1 MKILIF
7 VSTNQKL
14 ENPHNLGGI
23 EILNYELFNYLKK
36 KHEVIFSKKVSQ
48 KLKSIN
54 WDIIISS
61 NDARIFNKL
70 KSKRKILWL
79 HNKLQIEKAL
89 RKKQLLS
96 IMFNKIEAVFVSD
109 YLKKNT
115 SIFYNFFKREVIPN
129 FLPSIF
135 EYSKFPKIKQNNINL
150 FVWSVQRKRGLD
162 ELINVWKNKIY
173 PLNLNCE
180 LHIFGIS
187 FKNKNFDKYKIFHHG
202 KIPRNKLLN
211 FYKKSVGMICL
222 GYDETFCLNAI
233 EAMKMGLPVISLGK
247 TALKDKINHKKNGY
261 LIDSI
266 DNIDKPIIDIVNL
279 DMSKKK
285 ILSKSCS
292 KFASN
297 YNSKTIFKKW
307 DKLIYLS

>member
-36 KHEVIFSKKVSQ
+36 KHEEIFSKKVSQ

-96 IMFNKIEAVFVSD
+96 ILFNKIEAVFVSD

-115 SIFYNFFKREVIPN
+115 SIFYNFFKRQVIPN
-129 FLPSIF
+129 FLPSVF
-135 EYSKFPKIKQNNINL
+135 EYSKFPKIKQTNINL

-180 LHIFGIS
+180 LHIFGIN
-187 FKNKNFDKYKIFHHG
+187 FKNKNFDKYKIFDY
-202 KIPRNKLLN
+202 RLN
-211 FYKKSVGMICL
+211 NQLI
-222 GYDETFCLNAI
+222 
-233 EAMKMGLPVISLGK
+233 
-247 TALKDKINHKKNGY
+247 LK
-261 LIDSI
+261 
-266 DNIDKPIIDIVNL
+266 
-279 DMSKKK
+279 
-285 ILSKSCS
+285 
-292 KFASN
+292 
-297 YNSKTIFKKW
+297 
-307 DKLIYLS
+307 

>member
-7 VSTNQKL
+7 VNTKQRL

-23 EILNYELFNYLKK
+23 EILNFELFNYLKN
-36 KHEVIFSKKVSQ
+36 KHEVFFSKKVSQ
-48 KLKSIN
+48 KLVSIS
-54 WDIIISS
+54 WDIVISS
-61 NDARIFNKL
+61 NDARVFNKL

-96 IMFNKIEAVFVSD
+96 ILFNKIEAVFVSN

-115 SIFYNFFKREVIPN
+115 SIFYNFVKREVIPN
-129 FLPSIF
+129 SLPSIF
-135 EYSKFPKIKQNNINL
+135 EYSKFPKTKQNNKNL
-150 FVWSVQRKRGLD
+150 FVWSVQRKKGLD

-180 LHIFGIS
+180 LHIFGIN
-187 FKNKNFDKYKIFHHG
+187 FKNKNFDKYKIFNYG

-247 TALKDKINHKKNGY
+247 TALKDIIKHKKNGY
-261 LIDSI
+261 LIDRI
-266 DNIDKPIIDIVNL
+266 DNIDKSIIDLVNL
-279 DMSKKK
+279 GMSKKK
-285 ILSKSCS
+285 MLSRSCS

-297 YNSKTIFKKW
+297 YNSKTIFQKW